1 MLNSSNNNSKF
12 KNLDDLKAKMA
23 NKSSGGFGGGGF
35 GGSKSSSGGFGG
47 GGFGGS
53 KGGFGG
59 GGGVKLKKQEQ
70 IIIEEEESNDPGK
83 LFDFDMNQ
91 VDKSLLPPKDY
102 TKPAM
107 VVVFTIVCVVF
118 GAFIGWCWQGVLA
131 DRESVNTR
139 IEVAKVVDGKV
150 RPKIEHFQEF
160 TQRFKQ
166 RSESMGAGVL
176 EYNHDFY
183 NDVIKKYKEADFILD
198 ISSDLPPNT
207 ISMASNSEQNPLSDL
222 RGYAAGTTLLGAI
235 LDSHIRQTE
244 ADMDEIKTL
253 LGKSSATD
261 RNIVYALKLNAADL
275 INITTP
281 NSDRLLKAVACTEVY
296 QAKRAITDD
305 EEADKVFKSLI
316 ENGTVPSSQV
326 KDRTYNASK
335 APKKKK
341 GEVEITTDPNL
352 TLPSRLMYVL
362 EDHSGATEI
371 VFADEVLLVERN
383 KLVAGSANA
392 LDRYKR
398 RMMQILSVLGE
409 IEKST
414 DGLQSRIHIIATE
427 DPI

>member
-1 MLNSSNNNSKF
+1 MNSSNNNSKF

-131 DRESVNTR
+131 DLESVNTR

-183 NDVIKKYKEADFILD
+183 NDVIKKYKEADTQ
-198 ISSDLPPNT
+198 S
-207 ISMASNSEQNPLSDL
+207 
-222 RGYAAGTTLLGAI
+222 
-235 LDSHIRQTE
+235 
-244 ADMDEIKTL
+244 KTL
-253 LGKSSATD
+253 HK
-261 RNIVYALKLNAADL
+261 
-275 INITTP
+275 
-281 NSDRLLKAVACTEVY
+281 
-296 QAKRAITDD
+296 
-305 EEADKVFKSLI
+305 
-316 ENGTVPSSQV
+316 
-326 KDRTYNASK
+326 
-335 APKKKK
+335 
-341 GEVEITTDPNL
+341 
-352 TLPSRLMYVL
+352 
-362 EDHSGATEI
+362 
-371 VFADEVLLVERN
+371 
-383 KLVAGSANA
+383 
-392 LDRYKR
+392 
-398 RMMQILSVLGE
+398 
-409 IEKST
+409 
-414 DGLQSRIHIIATE
+414 HI
-427 DPI
+427 